1 MAIDLKGACVLIV
14 EDNVRNCALLARLL
28 VFLGVKQTE
37 WKRSG
42 WQVLE
47 FARDTMPQVDLILLD
62 IHLPEEDGY
71 EVLER
76 FRKAERF
83 SKTLIVA
90 VTADVS
96 QVNLNRAK
104 LAGFDGFLAKPI
116 NVALFPEQ
124 IRRVLLALMSNGVRI
139 TNEGSFRLSAHA
151 GDGLVTIRVQAI
163 GAQGQAEIFGQD
175 PGVQSRQ
182 ELPSVVAQGTHFG
195 RGTGNRDLGRSGL
208 GLTISREMVETLGG
222 RIHVESHGGGDA
234 GEVVGLAFTFTLP
247 ISP

>member
-1 MAIDLKGACVLIV
+1 MAVDIKNACVLIV
-14 EDNVRNCALLARLL
+14 EDNVRNYALLARLL

-47 FARDTMPQVDLILLD
+47 FVKDAMPRVDLILLD

-76 FRKAERF
+76 FRKDERF

-96 QVNLNRAK
+96 QANLNRAK

-116 NVALFPEQ
+116 NVDLFPDQ
-124 IRRVLLALMSNGVRI
+124 IRRVL
-139 TNEGSFRLSAHA
+139 
-151 GDGLVTIRVQAI
+151 
-163 GAQGQAEIFGQD
+163 QGE
-175 PGVQSRQ
+175 
-182 ELPSVVAQGTHFG
+182 SVW
-195 RGTGNRDLGRSGL
+195 DLG
-208 GLTISREMVETLGG
+208 
-222 RIHVESHGGGDA
+222 
-234 GEVVGLAFTFTLP
+234 
-247 ISP
+247 

>member
-1 MAIDLKGACVLIV
+1 MAVDIKDACVLIV
-14 EDNVRNCALLARLL
+14 EDNVRNYALLARLL

-47 FARDTMPQVDLILLD
+47 FVKDAMPRVDLILLD

-76 FRKAERF
+76 FRKDERF

-96 QVNLNRAK
+96 QANLNRSK

-116 NVALFPEQ
+116 NVDLFPDQ
-124 IRRVLLALMSNGVRI
+124 IRRVL
-139 TNEGSFRLSAHA
+139 
-151 GDGLVTIRVQAI
+151 
-163 GAQGQAEIFGQD
+163 QGE
-175 PGVQSRQ
+175 
-182 ELPSVVAQGTHFG
+182 SVW
-195 RGTGNRDLGRSGL
+195 DLG
-208 GLTISREMVETLGG
+208 
-222 RIHVESHGGGDA
+222 
-234 GEVVGLAFTFTLP
+234 
-247 ISP
+247 